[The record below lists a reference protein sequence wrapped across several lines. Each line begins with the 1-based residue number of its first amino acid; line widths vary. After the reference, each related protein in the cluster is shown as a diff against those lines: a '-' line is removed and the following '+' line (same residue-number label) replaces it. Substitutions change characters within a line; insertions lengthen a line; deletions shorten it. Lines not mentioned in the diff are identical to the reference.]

1 MSEEKLGTKET
12 KEVLI
17 AVNKVSLLLIKH
29 LKDGFQA
36 GKDGLAIVSEIM
48 STEELKQSLI
58 DAAVGV
64 SAVPAEMKDLDAQ
77 EIIELV
83 MLQAM
88 LVPDVMNALK
98 KA

>member
-1 MSEEKLGTKET
+1 MSEGIKET
-12 KEVLI
+12 KDVLI

-36 GKDGLAIVSEIM
+36 GKDSVAIVGEIM
-48 STEELKQSLI
+48 GNEALKQSLI

-64 SAVPAEMKDLDAQ
+64 SAVPAELKDIDMQ

-83 MLQAM
+83 MLEAM
-88 LVPDVMNALK
+88 GVPEIIAALK
-98 KA
+98 A